1 MQIFLTILILIVM
14 LGILIAAHEAGH
26 LALAKA
32 FNVYCLEYSIG
43 FGPKIFSHTRKG
55 GETAFSLRCIPLGGY
70 VSMYGEGVDLPEG
83 VSVPPERSLEGIGW
97 WKRSLILVA
106 GIVVNLVLSFVFVM
120 VYSLSFPSVKSYES
134 YNTDLMSDSGAV
146 VRVYGLRGTYS
157 GSAMAFDENSNVI
170 YTPGTVYS
178 DTDGNLGG
186 FIIDTQATIVE
197 AGSSAPT
204 TMVALYSPATLEGDN
219 DLASCLQF
227 YLPDSSFTPSELR
240 TTLGIYALP
249 DFTKRYNVT
258 AGDRLSLHLRL
269 YIDSDLQGE
278 NKSVRIGDYE
288 AVTLTD
294 EATLT
299 GSTASFATMGFAT
312 TSSEFYGSFASR
324 WADGCSR
331 WVYFF
336 TAIGAGFKALF
347 TFDFSQVG
355 GVVAMGAGINQL
367 SAYAGVGRTFF
378 LYGGFI
384 SLNLAL
390 FNLLPFPGL
399 DGWQLLVTI
408 VEAIAH
414 KKVPEK
420 AKNIVSMVG
429 LCLLFLLAIVITV
442 KDIVTYLV

>member
-43 FGPKIFSHTRKG
+43 FGPKIFSHTKKG

-83 VSVPPERSLEGIGW
+83 VSVPPERSLQGISW

-106 GIVVNLVLSFVFVM
+106 GIVVNLILSFLFVM
-120 VYSLSFPSVKSYES
+120 VYSTCFPSVKSYES
-134 YNTDLMSDSGAV
+134 YNTDWTNEKGEAV
-146 VRVYGLRGTYS
+146 RIYGLRGTYS
-157 GSAMAFDENSNVI
+157 GNQMVFDEDNDVV
-170 YTPGTVYS
+170 YTPGTLYS
-178 DTDGNLGG
+178 ESDGNLGG
-186 FIIDTQATIVE
+186 FLIDTQASIVE
-197 AGSSAPT
+197 AGSSTPT
-204 TMVALYSPATLEGDN
+204 MMVALYSPATLEGSN

-227 YLPDSSFTPSELR
+227 YLPAANFTPSDLR
-240 TTLGIYALP
+240 TAQGIYALP

-258 AGDRLSLHLRL
+258 VGDRLTLHLRL
-269 YIDSDLQGE
+269 YVDADPQGE
-278 NKSVRIGDYE
+278 NKSLTMSDYQ

-294 EATLT
+294 EATLKD
-299 GSTASFATMGFAT
+299 STASFATVGLAT
-312 TSSEFYGSFASR
+312 TSSEYYGSFASR
-324 WADGCSR
+324 WNEGCSR

-336 TAIGAGFKALF
+336 SAMGAGFKALF

-355 GVVAMGAGINQL
+355 GVVAMGASINQL

-429 LCLLFLLAIVITV
+429 LCLLFVLAIFITV
-442 KDIVTYLV
+442 KDVITYLV